1 MLDPETLTAVWD
13 QHADRLLLVARSTGG
28 PAEDAVQEAFVALAT
43 QTQLPDD
50 PMADIFGDRD
60 TFTALFLDGSVM
72 TFKKS
77 EMTNERLRAMFTIA
91 AGDAI

>member
-1 MLDPETLTAVWD
+1 M
-13 QHADRLLLVARSTGG
+13 S
-28 PAEDAVQEAFVALAT
+28 
-43 QTQLPDD
+43 
-50 PMADIFGDRD
+50 DIFGDRD